1 MSAPAIQRAPSGR
14 FSRTYYM
21 VWGLLAAGG
30 LTYLASLGLP
40 IVFPGKPSTQ
50 QVAVIDPE
58 LGVRVANRALAE
70 VGSVQQTVRAIQS
83 DLGRLKDTVD
93 QREVQE
99 RYSQARLSA
108 VEERL
113 TALATPPVAAEA
125 PVSPHIISPKQ
136 KAAEKKAASEK
147 RAAEQHATARAV
159 SAVEGPSPASPPA
172 ADPAPQAA
180 ADAPKIE
187 TGSIPASSAATVTF
201 GEAQVTPA
209 RQAYSVQVGAGPSVD
224 ALRLTWGTLVERHG
238 ALAVLQP
245 RFVAPKPGSGIY
257 RLVAGPLASKAD
269 AEKVCADMGVGHQ
282 GCLPTT
288 SVGKPL

>member
-40 IVFPGKPSTQ
+40 IVLPAKPPAQ

-99 RYSQARLSA
+99 RESQARLSA

-113 TALATPPVAAEA
+113 TALATPPPVAAEA
-125 PVSPHIISPKQ
+125 PQSPHIISPRQ

-147 RAAEQHATARAV
+147 RVAARTV
-159 SAVEGPSPASPPA
+159 SAVEGPSPAPSPV
-172 ADPAPQAA
+172 ADPVPQAA

-269 AEKVCADMGVGHQ
+269 AEKVCQDMGVGHQ

-288 SVGKPL
+288 AVGKPL

>member
-40 IVFPGKPSTQ
+40 IVSPGKPPAQ
-50 QVAVIDPE
+50 QVAAIDPE

-99 RYSQARLSA
+99 RESQARLSA

-125 PVSPHIISPKQ
+125 PQSPHIISPKQ
-136 KAAEKKAASEK
+136 KAAEKKAASDK
-147 RAAEQHATARAV
+147 RAAEQRAGAHV
-159 SAVEGPSPASPPA
+159 VPVAEGPSPTPPRA
-172 ADPAPQAA
+172 TDPAPQAA
-180 ADAPKIE
+180 ADAPTIE
-187 TGSIPASSAATVTF
+187 TGSIPASAATVTF
-201 GEAQVTPA
+201 GEPQVTPV
-209 RQAYSVQVGAGPSVD
+209 RQAYSVQVAAGPSLD
-224 ALRLTWGTLVERHG
+224 ALRLTWNKLTQQHG

-245 RFVAPKPGSGIY
+245 RFVAPKPGSATY

-269 AEKVCADMGVGHQ
+269 AEKVCQDMGVGHQ